1 MFSDVS
7 VSGPLWRSVS
17 DVPLQRIRINVFVC
31 RIRISA
37 TRVHLLLP
45 NHTGPYQLPV
55 TLYCMWNSYH
65 CNSLSLSLSF
75 LSLFP
80 LLPSSSSSSSSSSIL
95 TLSLSPFIPLCSFF
109 LSSLLLSL
117 LYSHCNHCIPHSLC
131 PVPFSL
137 SLCPPYYY
145 AIPPSI
151 HTTTATPLQLLCHLG
166 HHRVP
171 RQKYPFA
178 SFLCVC
184 ASIIKTKKQE
194 TKRKEIKRKPLVDT

>member
-75 LSLFP
+75 LC
-80 LLPSSSSSSSSSSIL
+80 SSR
-95 TLSLSPFIPLCSFF
+95 IPPA
-109 LSSLLLSL
+109 SSLLHSAIVCVCL
-117 LYSHCNHCIPHSLC
+117 LRFTACYLAYRFFAWFLYPK
-131 PVPFSL
+131 PPWSL
-137 SLCPPYYY
+137 SVGRFVCDYSRARFSSLSNGRPVSTIEGY
-145 AIPPSI
+145 
-151 HTTTATPLQLLCHLG
+151 PLRL
-166 HHRVP
+166 R
-171 RQKYPFA
+171 
-178 SFLCVC
+178 
-184 ASIIKTKKQE
+184 
-194 TKRKEIKRKPLVDT
+194 